1 MLKIRHG
8 GRINKFRQKQI
19 AQHQI
24 PSGTNCVASNSDR
37 TKFRQDQIAQL
48 QIPLGPNYRYFYSQI
63 SHEKITMI
71 EVKNLSKTFELSRQ
85 QRKELNTDVRTAVA
99 VDEISFRCEPGRIFS
114 LLGPNGA
121 GKTTTMR
128 MLSTI
133 YKPTSGE
140 IIIGGIDAVMN
151 PQEARR
157 KIGFLTGSTG
167 LYARL
172 TPNELIH
179 YFGELYGVPKETIN
193 TRKEELYTLLG
204 MHDFQNKRIGKL
216 STGMKQ
222 KVSICRTMI
231 HDPEIIVF
239 DEPTSGLD
247 VITAENIIQLI
258 QNCKNQGKTVI
269 FSSHIMS
276 EVDLL
281 CDDMAIIHKGKL
293 LFSGTMDDFK
303 SQMQADNLTAE
314 FIRIVHQSQN
324 A

>member
-1 MLKIRHG
+1 
-8 GRINKFRQKQI
+8 
-19 AQHQI
+19 
-24 PSGTNCVASNSDR
+24 
-37 TKFRQDQIAQL
+37 
-48 QIPLGPNYRYFYSQI
+48 
-63 SHEKITMI
+63 MI
-71 EVKNLSKTFELSRQ
+71 EVSNLTKEFELSRQ
-85 QRKELNTDVRTAVA
+85 QQKELNTSEKIARA
-99 VDEISFRCEPGRIFS
+99 VDNVSFTCEKGRVFS

-133 YKPTSGE
+133 FKPTSGS
-140 IIIGGIDAVMN
+140 IHIAGVDAIKN
-151 PQEARR
+151 SQEARK

-172 TPNELIH
+172 TPDELID
-179 YFGELYGVPKETIN
+179 YFAALYNVSKEDREN
-193 TRKEELYTLLG
+193 RKEHLYNLLG
-204 MHDFQNKRIGKL
+204 MHEFRGKRIGKL

-231 HDPEIIVF
+231 HDPEVVVF

-258 QNCKNQGKTVI
+258 RDCKDQGKTVI

-293 LFSGTMDDFK
+293 LFSGTMDDFR
-303 SQMQADNLTAE
+303 SNMQADNLTAE
-314 FIRIVHQSQN
+314 FIRIVQQSQK

>member
-1 MLKIRHG
+1 
-8 GRINKFRQKQI
+8 
-19 AQHQI
+19 
-24 PSGTNCVASNSDR
+24 
-37 TKFRQDQIAQL
+37 
-48 QIPLGPNYRYFYSQI
+48 
-63 SHEKITMI
+63 MI
-71 EVKNLSKTFELSRQ
+71 EVSDLRKEFVLSRQ
-85 QRKELNTDVRTAVA
+85 QRKELNTTDPKAIA
-99 VDEISFRCEPGRIFS
+99 VDGISFKCEPGRVYS

-121 GKTTTMR
+121 GKTTTLR

-133 YKPTSGE
+133 FKPTSGS
-140 IIIGGIDAVMN
+140 ITIAGIDAIAN

-172 TPNELIH
+172 TPNEVIK
-179 YFGELYGVPKETIN
+179 YFADLYGISKSDFEE
-193 TRKEELYTLLG
+193 RKDRLYTLLD
-204 MHDFQNKRIGKL
+204 MHDFQGKRIGKL

-231 HDPEIIVF
+231 HDPEVVVF

-247 VITAENIIQLI
+247 VITAENIIKLI
-258 QNCKNQGKTVI
+258 RDCKDEGKTVI

-281 CDDMAIIHKGKL
+281 CDDIAIIHKGRML
-293 LFSGTMDDFK
+293 HEGTMTDFRK
-303 SQMQADNLTAE
+303 NMQAENLTAE
-314 FIRIVHQSQN
+314 FIRIVNQSSQLKE

>member
-1 MLKIRHG
+1 
-8 GRINKFRQKQI
+8 
-19 AQHQI
+19 
-24 PSGTNCVASNSDR
+24 
-37 TKFRQDQIAQL
+37 
-48 QIPLGPNYRYFYSQI
+48 
-63 SHEKITMI
+63 MI
-71 EVKNLSKTFELSRQ
+71 EVSDLRKEFILSRH
-85 QRKELNTDVRTAVA
+85 QRKELNTTESKAVA
-99 VDEISFRCEPGRIFS
+99 VDGISFKCEPGRVYS

-121 GKTTTMR
+121 GKTTTLR

-133 YKPTSGE
+133 FKPTSGS
-140 IIIGGIDAVMN
+140 ITIAGIDAIAN

-172 TPNELIH
+172 TPNEVIK
-179 YFGELYGVPKETIN
+179 YFADLYGISKKDFEE
-193 TRKEELYTLLG
+193 RKERLYTLLD
-204 MHDFQNKRIGKL
+204 MHDFQGKRIGKL

-231 HDPEIIVF
+231 HDPEVVIF

-247 VITAENIIQLI
+247 VITAENIIKLI
-258 QNCKNQGKTVI
+258 RDCKDEGKTVI

-281 CDDMAIIHKGKL
+281 CDDIAIIHKGKML
-293 LFSGTMDDFK
+293 HEGTMVDFRK
-303 SQMQADNLTAE
+303 NMQAENLTAE
-314 FIRIVHQSQN
+314 FIRIVNQSSQLKE

>member
-1 MLKIRHG
+1 
-8 GRINKFRQKQI
+8 
-19 AQHQI
+19 
-24 PSGTNCVASNSDR
+24 
-37 TKFRQDQIAQL
+37 
-48 QIPLGPNYRYFYSQI
+48 
-63 SHEKITMI
+63 MI
-71 EVKNLSKTFELSRQ
+71 EVSDLRKEFILSKQ
-85 QRKELNTDVRTAVA
+85 QRKELNTKDSNAVA
-99 VDEISFRCEPGRIFS
+99 VDGISFKCEPGRVFS

-121 GKTTTMR
+121 GKTTTLR

-133 YKPTSGE
+133 FKPTSGS
-140 IIIGGIDAVMN
+140 INIAGIDAIAN

-172 TPNELIH
+172 TPDEVIK
-179 YFGELYGVPKETIN
+179 YFADLYGISKSDFEE
-193 TRKEELYTLLG
+193 RKDRLYTLLD
-204 MHDFQNKRIGKL
+204 MHDFKGKRIGKL

-231 HDPEIIVF
+231 HNPEVVVF

-247 VITAENIIQLI
+247 VITAENIIKLI
-258 QNCKNQGKTVI
+258 RDCKDEGKTVI

-281 CDDMAIIHKGKL
+281 CDDMAIIHKGKM
-293 LFSGTMDDFK
+293 LFDGTMDEFK
-303 SQMQADNLTAE
+303 GQMQAENLTAE
-314 FIRIVHQSQN
+314 FIRIINASSQLKE